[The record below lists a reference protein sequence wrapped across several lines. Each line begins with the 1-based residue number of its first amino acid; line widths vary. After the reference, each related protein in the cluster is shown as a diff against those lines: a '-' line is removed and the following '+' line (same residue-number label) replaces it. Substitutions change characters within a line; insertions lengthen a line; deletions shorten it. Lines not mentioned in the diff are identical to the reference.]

1 MRRPKTKH
9 PSLDNRLNAA
19 PRPWIRNS
27 QTPPK
32 SELRYSKPSS
42 GNSQT
47 LPKSELRYR
56 KKGLVCKIHAQ
67 GAPNG
72 FEDRGPF
79 STFEPAKSK
88 ELERDGWMG
97 YGVEA
102 LPSSTVGDSAAETRP
117 TARIRNGRTTARFM
131 PKGHLMGL
139 RTGGLSAPSNQ
150 LKAKSWREMDGWGIE
165 ALPSSTVGDAAA
177 ETPPPFSTFKPA
189 NSKELERDGWMG
201 YRSFA
206 VQHRR
211 RFGCRNTSEGTVAKR
226 QNPSKIRAQAQ
237 QKTVRS
243 AGPKQH
249 LWSPLR
255 RRKEPQ
261 RVDHKHGAT

>member
-1 MRRPKTKH
+1 MAQ

-47 LPKSELRYR
+47 LPKSELRY
-56 KKGLVCKIHAQ
+56 
-67 GAPNG
+67 
-72 FEDRGPF
+72 
-79 STFEPAKSK
+79 
-88 ELERDGWMG
+88 
-97 YGVEA
+97 
-102 LPSSTVGDSAAETRP
+102 
-117 TARIRNGRTTARFM
+117 
-131 PKGHLMGL
+131 
-139 RTGGLSAPSNQ
+139 
-150 LKAKSWREMDGWGIE
+150 
-165 ALPSSTVGDAAA
+165 
-177 ETPPPFSTFKPA
+177 
-189 NSKELERDGWMG
+189 
-201 YRSFA
+201 
-206 VQHRR
+206 
-211 RFGCRNTSEGTVAKR
+211 GCRNTSEGTVPKR

-255 RRKEPQ
+255 REKKKRAPVRRPKTRFRNGRTPARFELRHSKKQ
-261 RVDHKHGAT
+261 YVRRVQNSTFGAH

>member
-1 MRRPKTKH
+1 MDGVWGRSFAVQHRRRFGCRNTSYGTDPKRQNH
-9 PSLDNRLNAA
+9 S
-19 PRPWIRNS
+19 
-27 QTPPK
+27 
-32 SELRYSKPSS
+32 
-42 GNSQT
+42 
-47 LPKSELRYR
+47 
-56 KKGLVCKIHAQ
+56 KIHAQ

-97 YGVEA
+97 YRSFAVQHRRRCGCRNTSEGTVPH
-102 LPSSTVGDSAAETRP
+102 PSKIHAQAVPHGFE
-117 TARIRNGRTTARFM
+117 GR
-131 PKGHLMGL
+131 G
-139 RTGGLSAPSNQ
+139 
-150 LKAKSWREMDGWGIE
+150 
-165 ALPSSTVGDAAA
+165 
-177 ETPPPFSTFKPA
+177 PFSTFKPA

>member
-1 MRRPKTKH
+1 
-9 PSLDNRLNAA
+9 
-19 PRPWIRNS
+19 
-27 QTPPK
+27 
-32 SELRYSKPSS
+32 
-42 GNSQT
+42 
-47 LPKSELRYR
+47 
-56 KKGLVCKIHAQ
+56 
-67 GAPNG
+67 
-72 FEDRGPF
+72 
-79 STFEPAKSK
+79 
-88 ELERDGWMG
+88 
-97 YGVEA
+97 
-102 LPSSTVGDSAAETRP
+102 
-117 TARIRNGRTTARFM
+117 
-131 PKGHLMGL
+131 MGL

-150 LKAKSWREMDGWGIE
+150 LKAKSWREMGYR
-165 ALPSSTVGDAAA
+165 STVGCRNTSEGTVPHPSKIHAQAVHGFEDRG
-177 ETPPPFSTFKPA
+177 PFSTFKPA

-201 YRSFA
+201 YRSG
-206 VQHRR
+206 QHRR

>member
-1 MRRPKTKH
+1 MCVVDAVWLKLVQHHRRFGCRNTSYGTVPKRQN
-9 PSLDNRLNAA
+9 PSKIHAQGA
-19 PRPWIRNS
+19 PNGFEGRGPFSTFEPAKSKELERDGWMGYRSFAVQHRRRFGCRNTS
-27 QTPPK
+27 YGTDPK
-32 SELRYSKPSS
+32 RQNHS
-42 GNSQT
+42 
-47 LPKSELRYR
+47 
-56 KKGLVCKIHAQ
+56 KIHAQ

-97 YGVEA
+97 YRSFAVQHRRRCGCRNTSEGTVPH
-102 LPSSTVGDSAAETRP
+102 PSKIHAQAVPHGFEDR
-117 TARIRNGRTTARFM
+117 G
-131 PKGHLMGL
+131 
-139 RTGGLSAPSNQ
+139 
-150 LKAKSWREMDGWGIE
+150 
-165 ALPSSTVGDAAA
+165 
-177 ETPPPFSTFKPA
+177 PFSTFEPA

-226 QNPSKIRAQAQ
+226 QNPSKIQAQAQ

-261 RVDHKHGAT
+261 CVDHKHGAT

>member
-1 MRRPKTKH
+1 MAQ

-47 LPKSELRYR
+47 LPKSELRY
-56 KKGLVCKIHAQ
+56 
-67 GAPNG
+67 
-72 FEDRGPF
+72 
-79 STFEPAKSK
+79 
-88 ELERDGWMG
+88 
-97 YGVEA
+97 
-102 LPSSTVGDSAAETRP
+102 
-117 TARIRNGRTTARFM
+117 
-131 PKGHLMGL
+131 
-139 RTGGLSAPSNQ
+139 
-150 LKAKSWREMDGWGIE
+150 
-165 ALPSSTVGDAAA
+165 
-177 ETPPPFSTFKPA
+177 
-189 NSKELERDGWMG
+189 
-201 YRSFA
+201 
-206 VQHRR
+206 
-211 RFGCRNTSEGTVAKR
+211 GCRNTSEGTVPKR

-255 RRKEPQ
+255 REKKKRAPVRRPKTWRNLAWTNAAPRPWIRNSQTPPKSELRYSKPSSGNSQTLPKSELRYRKNSLVCSSLTPPPQ
-261 RVDHKHGAT
+261 ARQRGRRILFINIYIYTFLVTEHVKY